1 MRVNLDLSF
10 VQTND
15 TVIVAN
21 NRQVLAIKQS
31 IYELNGSIKMP
42 QIFSYRSWLEHFW
55 KKNNPQ
61 RTIRLLSLLEL
72 RYILKEITEKNS
84 INNSEVIIDE
94 LIKCYSLCKT
104 YFIDISTLPDFYAN
118 PSSLLIKWI
127 SEFEKFKTEN
137 NCIDTTDLFSSVYKS
152 LESNI
157 KIGNYYAYGFKQRTP
172 EQNKLFEI
180 LECQSLNSRSL
191 ENNIQALSFIDQ
203 ETELESIAKW
213 AKEVSL
219 KNPNSQ
225 IGVVIPNLSQLQHL
239 VKSTFDQEFDA
250 SLLETHHKPYNIS
263 LGMSLCQYPLI
274 QHLLSIVKISSQIIK
289 GNIELEMLMK
299 TVTSPYINGALN
311 ESNSRALLVNRIL
324 GLGCEEATTQKVL
337 KLMKDCPV
345 LIQIVNALRSLKIDK
360 KIALEDSLDSI
371 NLLLLTWGFT
381 SDRSL
386 SSSEYQLFEKYQN
399 ESLILNRLSNFYK
412 KVSLFD
418 AIKILNTH
426 LNSVIF
432 QPKSGTA
439 NIHILGALEA
449 EGLYFDHAWVSSMT
463 SNFIPGKIKMPLFIP
478 QKTSIEY
485 KLPNSNFLLVTE
497 DAKVTLKAL
506 NNLSPETTYSY
517 AKLMQNRE
525 ELPSPYIDFKDYL
538 EVSFIK
544 NSSREL
550 IYIDDYKAPKIQE
563 LTIKKGVKTLQNQ
576 MSCAFRGFAAR
587 LDIDDFE
594 APHIGLSR
602 LQQGNLIHKI
612 LETFFNEIKSGASLL
627 KLTELE
633 LDNLIEKHTESA
645 TQNLPKSN
653 FKLNEKIRLVKI
665 IRQHIDLEKQRSDFE
680 VIKTES
686 TSEVNINGLKFSTRI
701 DRMDRLA
708 NGDSLIID
716 YKTGKDV
723 KVSQMTGDPIDQA
736 QLPIYAVTNSVDGVA
751 FATINSNDCQFK
763 AITKNKSELPLTKQ
777 AINRMPEW
785 DKQIT
790 EWTSILNSASKQFQ
804 NGIASVLPVKNA
816 CDYCDYDLLCRVK
829 KSSNN

>member
-1 MRVNLDLSF
+1 MRVNLDLSL

-15 TVIVAN
+15 TIIVAN

-180 LECQSLNSRSL
+180 LKCQSLNSRSL

-299 TVTSPYINGALN
+299 TVTSPYIKGALN

-439 NIHILGALEA
+439 NILILGALEA

-525 ELPSPYIDFKDYL
+525 ELPSPYIEFKDYL

-576 MSCAFRGFAAR
+576 MSCAFRGFAGR

>member
-299 TVTSPYINGALN
+299 TVTSPYIKGALN

-576 MSCAFRGFAAR
+576 MSCAFRGFAGR

-665 IRQHIDLEKQRSDFE
+665 IRQHIDLEKKRSDFE

>member
-1 MRVNLDLSF
+1 MRVNLDLSLI
-10 VQTND
+10 QTND
-15 TVIVAN
+15 TIIVAN

-61 RTIRLLSLLEL
+61 RVVRLLSLLEL

-84 INNSEVIIDE
+84 INNSEAIIDE

-152 LESNI
+152 LQSNI
-157 KIGNYYAYGFKQRTP
+157 KTGNYYAYGFKQRTP

-203 ETELESIAKW
+203 DTELEAIAKW

-250 SLLETHHKPYNIS
+250 NLLETHHKPYNIS

-274 QHLLSIVKISSQIIK
+274 QHLLSVVKISSQIIN
-289 GNIELEMLMK
+289 GNIDLEMLIK
-299 TVTSPYINGALN
+299 TVTSPYIKGALI

-337 KLMKDCPV
+337 KLIKDCPV
-345 LIQIVNALRSLKIDK
+345 LIQIINSLRSLKIDK
-360 KIALEDSLDSI
+360 KITLEDSLDSI

-432 QPKSGTA
+432 QPKSGAA

-485 KLPNSNFLLVTE
+485 ELPNSNFLLVTE

-525 ELPSPYIDFKDYL
+525 ELPSPYIDFKDYQ
-538 EVSFIK
+538 EGSIIK
-544 NSSREL
+544 TSSREL

-576 MSCAFRGFAAR
+576 MSCAFRGFAGR

-627 KLTELE
+627 RLTELE
-633 LDNLIEKHTESA
+633 LDNLIEKHTETA
-645 TQNLPKSN
+645 TLSLPKSN
-653 FKLNEKIRLVKI
+653 YKLNEKIRLVKI

-686 TSEVNINGLKFSTRI
+686 TSEVDINGLKFSTRI

-723 KVSQMTGDPIDQA
+723 QVAQMTGDPIDQA

-785 DKQIT
+785 DKQIN
-790 EWTSILNSASKQFQ
+790 EWTSILNSASEQFQ

>member
-15 TVIVAN
+15 TIIVAN

-61 RTIRLLSLLEL
+61 RTVRLLSLLEL
-72 RYILKEITEKNS
+72 RYILKEISEKNS
-84 INNSEVIIDE
+84 INNSEAIIDE

-157 KIGNYYAYGFKQRTP
+157 KTGNYYAYGFKQRTP

-203 ETELESIAKW
+203 ETELEAISKW

-239 VKSTFDQEFDA
+239 VKSSFDQEFDA

-274 QHLLSIVKISSQIIK
+274 QHLLSVVKISSQIIK
-289 GNIELEMLMK
+289 GNIDLEMLMK
-299 TVTSPYINGALN
+299 TVTSPYIKGGLI

-324 GLGCEEATTQKVL
+324 ELGCEEATTQKVL

-345 LIQIVNALRSLKIDK
+345 LIQIVNELRSLKIDK

-418 AIKILNTH
+418 AVNILNTH

-432 QPKSGTA
+432 QPKSGAA

-485 KLPNSNFLLVTE
+485 GLPNSNFLLVTE
-497 DAKVTLKAL
+497 DTKATLKAL

-538 EVSFIK
+538 EGSFIK

-550 IYIDDYKAPKIQE
+550 IYLDDYKAPKIQE

-576 MSCAFRGFAAR
+576 MSCAFRGFAVR

-612 LETFFNEIKSGASLL
+612 LETFFNELKSGASLL

-633 LDNLIEKHTESA
+633 LDNLIAKHTESA
-645 TQNLPKSN
+645 TLNLPKSN
-653 FKLNEKIRLVKI
+653 FKLNEKNRLVKI
-665 IRQHIDLEKQRSDFE
+665 IRQYIDLEKQRSDFE

-723 KVSQMTGDPIDQA
+723 KVAQMTGDPIDQA

-790 EWTSILNSASKQFQ
+790 EWTSILNSASEQFQ

>member
-31 IYELNGSIKMP
+31 IYKLNGSIKMP

-576 MSCAFRGFAAR
+576 MSCAFRGFAGR

>member
-1 MRVNLDLSF
+1 MRVNLDLSL

-15 TVIVAN
+15 TIIVAN

-61 RTIRLLSLLEL
+61 RAVRLLSLLEL

-84 INNSEVIIDE
+84 INNSEAIIDE

-127 SEFEKFKTEN
+127 SEFEKFKTKN

-157 KIGNYYAYGFKQRTP
+157 KTGNYYAYGFKQRTP

-203 ETELESIAKW
+203 ETELEAIAKW

-274 QHLLSIVKISSQIIK
+274 QHLLSVVKISTQIIK
-289 GNIELEMLMK
+289 GNIDLEMLMK
-299 TVTSPYINGALN
+299 TVTSPYIKGALI

-337 KLMKDCPV
+337 QLMKDCPV

-360 KIALEDSLDSI
+360 KIALEDSLESI

-399 ESLILNRLSNFYK
+399 ESLILNKLSNFYK
-412 KVSLFD
+412 KIRLFD

-432 QPKSGTA
+432 QPKRGAA

-485 KLPNSNFLLVTE
+485 ELPNSNFLLVTE

-525 ELPSPYIDFKDYL
+525 ELPSPYIDFKDYQ
-538 EVSFIK
+538 EGSFIK
-544 NSSREL
+544 TSSREL
-550 IYIDDYKAPKIQE
+550 IYIDDYKAPKIQD
-563 LTIKKGVKTLQNQ
+563 LSIKKGVKTLQNQ
-576 MSCAFRGFAAR
+576 MSCAFRGFAGR

-594 APHIGLSR
+594 APHVGLSR

-627 KLTELE
+627 RLTELE

-645 TQNLPKSN
+645 TLSLPKSN

-686 TSEVNINGLKFSTRI
+686 TSEVDINGLKFSTRI

-785 DKQIT
+785 DKQIN
-790 EWTSILNSASKQFQ
+790 EWTSILNSASEQFQ

>member
-299 TVTSPYINGALN
+299 TVTSPYIKGALN

-576 MSCAFRGFAAR
+576 MSCAFRGFAGR

-612 LETFFNEIKSGASLL
+612 LETFFNEIKSSASLL

>member
-15 TVIVAN
+15 TIIVAN

-180 LECQSLNSRSL
+180 LKCQSLNSRSL

-299 TVTSPYINGALN
+299 TVTSPYIKGALN

-497 DAKVTLKAL
+497 AAKVTLKAL

-576 MSCAFRGFAAR
+576 MSCAFRGFAGR

-612 LETFFNEIKSGASLL
+612 LETFFNEIKSSASLL

-665 IRQHIDLEKQRSDFE
+665 IRQHIDLEKKRSDFE

>member
-15 TVIVAN
+15 TIIVAN

-61 RTIRLLSLLEL
+61 RTVRLLSLLEL
-72 RYILKEITEKNS
+72 RYILKEISEKNS
-84 INNSEVIIDE
+84 INNSEAIIDE

-104 YFIDISTLPDFYAN
+104 YFVDISTLPDFYAN

-127 SEFEKFKTEN
+127 CEFEKFKTEN

-157 KIGNYYAYGFKQRTP
+157 KTGNYYAYGFKQRTP

-203 ETELESIAKW
+203 ESELEAISKW

-239 VKSTFDQEFDA
+239 VKSSFDQEFDA

-274 QHLLSIVKISSQIIK
+274 QHLLSVVKISSQIIK
-289 GNIELEMLMK
+289 GNIDLEMLMK
-299 TVTSPYINGALN
+299 TVTSPYIKGGLI

-324 GLGCEEATTQKVL
+324 ELGCEEATTQKVL

-345 LIQIVNALRSLKIDK
+345 LIQIINELRSLKIDK

-371 NLLLLTWGFT
+371 DLLLLTWGFT

-399 ESLILNRLSNFYK
+399 ESLILNKLSNFYK

-418 AIKILNTH
+418 AVNILNTH

-432 QPKSGTA
+432 QPKSGAA

-485 KLPNSNFLLVTE
+485 GLPNSNFLLVTE
-497 DAKVTLKAL
+497 DTKATLKAL

-538 EVSFIK
+538 EGSFIK

-550 IYIDDYKAPKIQE
+550 IYLDDYKAPKIQE

-587 LDIDDFE
+587 LNIDDFE
-594 APHIGLSR
+594 SPHIGLSR

-612 LETFFNEIKSGASLL
+612 LETFFNELKSGASLL

-645 TQNLPKSN
+645 TLNLPKSN
-653 FKLNEKIRLVKI
+653 FKLNEKNRLVKI
-665 IRQHIDLEKQRSDFE
+665 IRQYIDLEKQRSDFE

-723 KVSQMTGDPIDQA
+723 KVAQMTGDPIDQA

-790 EWTSILNSASKQFQ
+790 EWTSILNSASEQFQ

>member
-1 MRVNLDLSF
+1 MRVNLDLSL

-15 TVIVAN
+15 TIIVAN

-61 RTIRLLSLLEL
+61 RVVRLLSLLEL

-84 INNSEVIIDE
+84 INNSEAIIDE

-152 LESNI
+152 LQSNI
-157 KIGNYYAYGFKQRTP
+157 KTGNYYAYGFKQRTP

-203 ETELESIAKW
+203 DTELEAIAKW

-225 IGVVIPNLSQLQHL
+225 IGVVIPNLGQLQHL

-250 SLLETHHKPYNIS
+250 NLLETHHKPYNIS

-274 QHLLSIVKISSQIIK
+274 QHLLSVVKISSQIIN
-289 GNIELEMLMK
+289 GNIDLEMLIK
-299 TVTSPYINGALN
+299 TVTSPYIKGALI

-337 KLMKDCPV
+337 KLIKDCPV
-345 LIQIVNALRSLKIDK
+345 LIQIINSLRSLKIDK
-360 KIALEDSLDSI
+360 KITLEDSLDSI
-371 NLLLLTWGFT
+371 SLLLLTWGFT

-432 QPKSGTA
+432 QPKSGAA

-485 KLPNSNFLLVTE
+485 ELPNSNFLLVTE

-525 ELPSPYIDFKDYL
+525 ELPSPYIDFKDYQ
-538 EVSFIK
+538 EGSIIK
-544 NSSREL
+544 TSSREL

-576 MSCAFRGFAAR
+576 MSCAFRGFAGR

-627 KLTELE
+627 RLTELE
-633 LDNLIEKHTESA
+633 LDNLIEKHTETA
-645 TQNLPKSN
+645 TLSLPKSN

-665 IRQHIDLEKQRSDFE
+665 IRQYIDLEKQRSDFE

-686 TSEVNINGLKFSTRI
+686 TSEVDINGLKFSTRI

-723 KVSQMTGDPIDQA
+723 QVAQMTGDPIDQA

-785 DKQIT
+785 DKQIN
-790 EWTSILNSASKQFQ
+790 EWTSILNSASEQFQ

>member
-1 MRVNLDLSF
+1 MRVNLDLSL

-15 TVIVAN
+15 TIIVAN

-31 IYELNGSIKMP
+31 IYELNGSIKIP
-42 QIFSYRSWLEHFW
+42 QIFSYRSWLENFW

-61 RTIRLLSLLEL
+61 RVVRLLSLLEL

-84 INNSEVIIDE
+84 INNSEAIIDE

-157 KIGNYYAYGFKQRTP
+157 KTGNYYAYGFKQRTP

-203 ETELESIAKW
+203 DTELEAIAKW

-225 IGVVIPNLSQLQHL
+225 IGVVIPNLGQLQHL

-250 SLLETHHKPYNIS
+250 NLLETHHKPYNIS

-274 QHLLSIVKISSQIIK
+274 QHLLSVVKISSQIIN
-289 GNIELEMLMK
+289 GNIDLEMLIK
-299 TVTSPYINGALN
+299 TVTSPYIKGALI

-337 KLMKDCPV
+337 KLIKDCPV
-345 LIQIVNALRSLKIDK
+345 LIQIINSLRSLKIDK
-360 KIALEDSLDSI
+360 KITLEDSLDSI
-371 NLLLLTWGFT
+371 SLLLLTWGFT

-432 QPKSGTA
+432 QPKSGAA

-485 KLPNSNFLLVTE
+485 ELPNSNFLLVTE

-525 ELPSPYIDFKDYL
+525 ELPSPYIDFKDYQ
-538 EVSFIK
+538 EGSIIK
-544 NSSREL
+544 TSSREL

-576 MSCAFRGFAAR
+576 MSCAFRGFAGR

-627 KLTELE
+627 RLTELE
-633 LDNLIEKHTESA
+633 LDNLIEKHTETA
-645 TQNLPKSN
+645 TLSLPKSN
-653 FKLNEKIRLVKI
+653 YKLNEKIRLVKI
-665 IRQHIDLEKQRSDFE
+665 IRQYIDLEKQRSDFE

-686 TSEVNINGLKFSTRI
+686 TSEVDINGLKFSTRI

-785 DKQIT
+785 DKQIN
-790 EWTSILNSASKQFQ
+790 EWTSILNSASEQFQ

>member
-1 MRVNLDLSF
+1 MRVNLDLSL

-15 TVIVAN
+15 TIIVAN

-61 RTIRLLSLLEL
+61 RTVRLLSLLEL

-84 INNSEVIIDE
+84 INNSEAIIDE

-127 SEFEKFKTEN
+127 SEFEKFKTKN

-157 KIGNYYAYGFKQRTP
+157 KTGNYYAYGFKQRTP

-191 ENNIQALSFIDQ
+191 GNNIQALSFIDQ
-203 ETELESIAKW
+203 ETELEAIAKW

-274 QHLLSIVKISSQIIK
+274 QHLLSVVIISTQIIK
-289 GNIELEMLMK
+289 GNINLEMLMK
-299 TVTSPYINGALN
+299 TVTSPYIKGALI

-337 KLMKDCPV
+337 QLMKDCPV
-345 LIQIVNALRSLKIDK
+345 LIQIVKALRSLKIDK
-360 KIALEDSLDSI
+360 KIALEDSLESI

-432 QPKSGTA
+432 QPKRGAA

-485 KLPNSNFLLVTE
+485 ELPNSNFLLVTE

-525 ELPSPYIDFKDYL
+525 ELPSPYIDFKDYQ
-538 EVSFIK
+538 EGSFIK
-544 NSSREL
+544 TSSREL
-550 IYIDDYKAPKIQE
+550 IYIDDYKAPKIQD
-563 LTIKKGVKTLQNQ
+563 LSIKKGVKTLQNQ

-594 APHIGLSR
+594 APHVGLSR

-627 KLTELE
+627 RLTELE

-645 TQNLPKSN
+645 TLSLPKSN

-686 TSEVNINGLKFSTRI
+686 TSEVDINGLKFSTRI

-785 DKQIT
+785 DKQIN
-790 EWTSILNSASKQFQ
+790 EWMSILNSASEQFQ

>member
-1 MRVNLDLSF
+1 MRVNLDLSL

-15 TVIVAN
+15 TIIVAN

-61 RTIRLLSLLEL
+61 RAVRLLSLLEL

-84 INNSEVIIDE
+84 INNSEAIIDE

-157 KIGNYYAYGFKQRTP
+157 KTGNYYAYGFKQRTP

-203 ETELESIAKW
+203 ETELEAIAKW

-263 LGMSLCQYPLI
+263 LGISLCQYPLI

-289 GNIELEMLMK
+289 GNIDLEMLMK
-299 TVTSPYINGALN
+299 TVTSPYIKGALI

-432 QPKSGTA
+432 QPKSGAA

-485 KLPNSNFLLVTE
+485 ELPNSNFLLVTE

-525 ELPSPYIDFKDYL
+525 ELPSPYIDFKDYQ
-538 EVSFIK
+538 EGSFIK
-544 NSSREL
+544 TSSREL
-550 IYIDDYKAPKIQE
+550 IYIDDYKAPKIKE

-627 KLTELE
+627 RLTELE

-645 TQNLPKSN
+645 TLSLPKSN

-686 TSEVNINGLKFSTRI
+686 TSEVDINGLKFSTRI

-785 DKQIT
+785 DKQIN
-790 EWTSILNSASKQFQ
+790 EWTSILNSASEQFQ

>member
-299 TVTSPYINGALN
+299 TVTSPYIKGALN

-345 LIQIVNALRSLKIDK
+345 LIQIVNALRSLKINK
-360 KIALEDSLDSI
+360 KIALEDSLNSI

-412 KVSLFD
+412 KVSLFE

-497 DAKVTLKAL
+497 DAKVTLKTL

-525 ELPSPYIDFKDYL
+525 ELPSPYIEFKDYL

-576 MSCAFRGFAAR
+576 MSCAFRGFAGR
-587 LDIDDFE
+587 LNIDDFE

>member
-1 MRVNLDLSF
+1 MRVNLDLSL

-15 TVIVAN
+15 TIIVAN

-61 RTIRLLSLLEL
+61 RTVRLLSLLEL

-84 INNSEVIIDE
+84 INNSEAIIDE

-127 SEFEKFKTEN
+127 SEFEKFKTKN

-157 KIGNYYAYGFKQRTP
+157 KTGNYYAYGFKQRTP

-203 ETELESIAKW
+203 ETELEAIAKW
-213 AKEVSL
+213 AKEVNL

-274 QHLLSIVKISSQIIK
+274 QHLLSVVKISTQIIK
-289 GNIELEMLMK
+289 GNINLEMLMK
-299 TVTSPYINGALN
+299 TVTSPYIKGALI

-324 GLGCEEATTQKVL
+324 GLGFEEATTQKVL
-337 KLMKDCPV
+337 QLMKDCPV

-432 QPKSGTA
+432 QPKRGAA

-485 KLPNSNFLLVTE
+485 ELPNSNFLLVTE

-525 ELPSPYIDFKDYL
+525 ELPSPYIDFKDYQ
-538 EVSFIK
+538 EGSFIK
-544 NSSREL
+544 TSSREL
-550 IYIDDYKAPKIQE
+550 IYIDDYKAPKIQD
-563 LTIKKGVKTLQNQ
+563 LSIKKGVKTLQNQ

-594 APHIGLSR
+594 APHVGLSR

-627 KLTELE
+627 RLTELE

-645 TQNLPKSN
+645 TLSLPKSN

-686 TSEVNINGLKFSTRI
+686 TSEVDINGLKFSTRI

-785 DKQIT
+785 DKQIN
-790 EWTSILNSASKQFQ
+790 EWMSILNSASEQFQ

>member
-15 TVIVAN
+15 TIIVAN

-299 TVTSPYINGALN
+299 TVTSPYIKGALN

-345 LIQIVNALRSLKIDK
+345 LIQIVNALRSLKINK

-576 MSCAFRGFAAR
+576 MSCAFRGFAGR
-587 LDIDDFE
+587 LNIDDFE

>member
-1 MRVNLDLSF
+1 MRVNLDLSL

-15 TVIVAN
+15 TIIVAN

-61 RTIRLLSLLEL
+61 RAVRLLSLLEL

-84 INNSEVIIDE
+84 INNSEAIIDE

-157 KIGNYYAYGFKQRTP
+157 KTGNYYAYGFKQKTP
-172 EQNKLFEI
+172 EQSKLFEI

-203 ETELESIAKW
+203 ETELEAIAKW
-213 AKEVSL
+213 AKVVSL

-263 LGMSLCQYPLI
+263 LGISLCQYPLI
-274 QHLLSIVKISSQIIK
+274 QHLLSIVKISTQIIK
-289 GNIELEMLMK
+289 GNIELEILMK
-299 TVTSPYINGALN
+299 TVTSPYIKGALI
-311 ESNSRALLVNRIL
+311 ESNSRALLVNHIL
-324 GLGCEEATTQKVL
+324 GLGCEEVTTQKVL
-337 KLMKDCPV
+337 KLMKDCPI
-345 LIQIVNALRSLKIDK
+345 LIQIVNALKSLKIDK
-360 KIALEDSLDSI
+360 KLALEDSLDSI

-432 QPKSGTA
+432 QPKSGAA

-449 EGLYFDHAWVSSMT
+449 EGLYFDYAWVSSMT

-485 KLPNSNFLLVTE
+485 ELPNSNFLLVTE

-538 EVSFIK
+538 EGSFIK
-544 NSSREL
+544 TSSREL
-550 IYIDDYKAPKIQE
+550 IYIDDYKAPKIKE

-576 MSCAFRGFAAR
+576 MSCAFKGFAAR

-627 KLTELE
+627 SLTELE

-645 TQNLPKSN
+645 TLSLPKSN

-686 TSEVNINGLKFSTRI
+686 TSEVDINGLKFSTRI

-716 YKTGKDV
+716 YKTGKDI

-785 DKQIT
+785 DKQIS
-790 EWTSILNSASKQFQ
+790 EWTSILESASEQFQ
-804 NGIASVLPVKNA
+804 NGIASVLPLKNA

>member
-15 TVIVAN
+15 TIIVAN

-127 SEFEKFKTEN
+127 SEFKKFKTEN

-180 LECQSLNSRSL
+180 LKCQSLNSRSL

-299 TVTSPYINGALN
+299 TVTSPYIKGALN

-497 DAKVTLKAL
+497 AAKVTLKAL

-576 MSCAFRGFAAR
+576 MSCAFRGFAGR

-612 LETFFNEIKSGASLL
+612 LETFFNEIKSSASLL

-665 IRQHIDLEKQRSDFE
+665 IRQHIDLEKKRSDFE

>member
-15 TVIVAN
+15 TIIVAN

-31 IYELNGSIKMP
+31 IYELNGSIKIP

-61 RTIRLLSLLEL
+61 RTVRLLSPLEL

-84 INNSEVIIDE
+84 INNSEAIIDE

-127 SEFEKFKTEN
+127 SELEKFKTEN

-157 KIGNYYAYGFKQRTP
+157 KTGNYYAYGFKQRTP

-180 LECQSLNSRSL
+180 LDCQSLNSSSL

-203 ETELESIAKW
+203 ETELEAIAKW

-263 LGMSLCQYPLI
+263 LGISLCHYPLI

-289 GNIELEMLMK
+289 GNIDLEMLMK
-299 TVTSPYINGALN
+299 TVTSPYIKGALI
-311 ESNSRALLVNRIL
+311 ESNSRSLLVNRIL

-337 KLMKDCPV
+337 KLMKDCPA
-345 LIQIVNALRSLKIDK
+345 LIQIVNSLRSLKIDK
-360 KIALEDSLDSI
+360 KIALEDSLESI
-371 NLLLLTWGFT
+371 NLLLFTWGFA

-432 QPKSGTA
+432 QPKSGAA

-485 KLPNSNFLLVTE
+485 ELPNSNFLLVTE

-538 EVSFIK
+538 EGPFIK
-544 NSSREL
+544 TSSREL
-550 IYIDDYKAPKIQE
+550 IYIDDHEAPKIKE

-627 KLTELE
+627 RLTELE

-645 TQNLPKSN
+645 TLSLPKSN

-665 IRQHIDLEKQRSDFE
+665 IRQYIDLEKQRGEFE

-686 TSEVNINGLKFSTRI
+686 TSEVDINGLKFSTRI

-763 AITKNKSELPLTKQ
+763 AVTKNKSELPLTKQ
-777 AINRMPEW
+777 AMNRMPEW
-785 DKQIT
+785 DKQIN
-790 EWTSILNSASKQFQ
+790 EWTSILNSASEQFQ

>member
-299 TVTSPYINGALN
+299 TVTSPYIKGALN

-345 LIQIVNALRSLKIDK
+345 LIQIVNALRSLKINK

-576 MSCAFRGFAAR
+576 MSCAFRGFAGR
-587 LDIDDFE
+587 LNIDDFE

>member
-72 RYILKEITEKNS
+72 RYILKEIIEKNS

-225 IGVVIPNLSQLQHL
+225 IAVVIPNLSQLQHL

-289 GNIELEMLMK
+289 GNIELETLMK
-299 TVTSPYINGALN
+299 TVTSPYIKGALN

-563 LTIKKGVKTLQNQ
+563 FTIKKGVKTLQNQ
-576 MSCAFRGFAAR
+576 MSCAFRGFAVR

-665 IRQHIDLEKQRSDFE
+665 IRQHIDIEKQRSDFE

-723 KVSQMTGDPIDQA
+723 KVSQMTGNPIDQA

-790 EWTSILNSASKQFQ
+790 EWTSILNSASEQFQ

>member
-15 TVIVAN
+15 TIIVAN

-84 INNSEVIIDE
+84 INNSEVVIDE

-180 LECQSLNSRSL
+180 LKCQSLNSRSL

-299 TVTSPYINGALN
+299 TVTSPYIKGALN

-576 MSCAFRGFAAR
+576 MSCAFRGFAGR

-612 LETFFNEIKSGASLL
+612 LETFFNEIKSSASLL

-665 IRQHIDLEKQRSDFE
+665 IRQHIDLEKKRSDFE

>member
-72 RYILKEITEKNS
+72 RYILREITEKNS

-203 ETELESIAKW
+203 ESELEAISKW

-225 IGVVIPNLSQLQHL
+225 IGVVIPSLSHLQHL
-239 VKSTFDQEFDA
+239 VKSSFDQEFDA

-289 GNIELEMLMK
+289 GNIELETLMK
-299 TVTSPYINGALN
+299 TVTSPYIKGALN

-360 KIALEDSLDSI
+360 KIALEDSLESI

-576 MSCAFRGFAAR
+576 MSCAFRGFAIR

-645 TQNLPKSN
+645 TLSLPKSN

-686 TSEVNINGLKFSTRI
+686 TSSTI
-701 DRMDRLA
+701 
-708 NGDSLIID
+708 
-716 YKTGKDV
+716 
-723 KVSQMTGDPIDQA
+723 
-736 QLPIYAVTNSVDGVA
+736 
-751 FATINSNDCQFK
+751 
-763 AITKNKSELPLTKQ
+763 E
-777 AINRMPEW
+777 
-785 DKQIT
+785 
-790 EWTSILNSASKQFQ
+790 
-804 NGIASVLPVKNA
+804 
-816 CDYCDYDLLCRVK
+816 
-829 KSSNN
+829 

>member
-1 MRVNLDLSF
+1 MRVNLDLSL
-10 VQTND
+10 VQTSD
-15 TVIVAN
+15 TIIVAN

-31 IYELNGSIKMP
+31 IYELNGSTKMP

-61 RTIRLLSLLEL
+61 RTVRLLSLLEL

-84 INNSEVIIDE
+84 INNSEAIIDE

-157 KIGNYYAYGFKQRTP
+157 KTENYYAYGFKQKTP
-172 EQNKLFEI
+172 EQSKLFEI

-203 ETELESIAKW
+203 ENELEAIAKW
-213 AKEVSL
+213 AKVVSL

-263 LGMSLCQYPLI
+263 LGISLCQYPLI
-274 QHLLSIVKISSQIIK
+274 QHLLSIVKISTQIIK
-289 GNIELEMLMK
+289 GNIELEILMK
-299 TVTSPYINGALN
+299 TVTSPYIKGALI

-324 GLGCEEATTQKVL
+324 GLGCEEVTTQKVL
-337 KLMKDCPV
+337 KLMKDCPI
-345 LIQIVNALRSLKIDK
+345 LIQIVNALKSLKIDK
-360 KIALEDSLDSI
+360 KLALEDSLDSI

-432 QPKSGTA
+432 QPKSGAA

-449 EGLYFDHAWVSSMT
+449 EGLYFDYAWVSSMT

-485 KLPNSNFLLVTE
+485 ELPNSNFLLVTE

-538 EVSFIK
+538 EGSFIK
-544 NSSREL
+544 TSSREL
-550 IYIDDYKAPKIQE
+550 IYIDDYKAPKIKE

-576 MSCAFRGFAAR
+576 MSCAFKGFAAR

-627 KLTELE
+627 SLTELE

-645 TQNLPKSN
+645 TLSLPKSN

-686 TSEVNINGLKFSTRI
+686 TSEVDINGLKFSTRI

-785 DKQIT
+785 DKQIS
-790 EWTSILNSASKQFQ
+790 EWTSILESASEQFQ
-804 NGIASVLPVKNA
+804 NGIASVLPLKNA

>member
-1 MRVNLDLSF
+1 MRVNLDLSL

-15 TVIVAN
+15 TIIVAN

-61 RTIRLLSLLEL
+61 RTVRLLSLLEL

-84 INNSEVIIDE
+84 INNSEAIIDE

-127 SEFEKFKTEN
+127 SEFEKLKTEN

-157 KIGNYYAYGFKQRTP
+157 KTGNYYAYGFKQRTP

-180 LECQSLNSRSL
+180 LECQSLNSRPL

-203 ETELESIAKW
+203 ETELEAIAKW

-274 QHLLSIVKISSQIIK
+274 QHLLSVLKISRQIIK

-299 TVTSPYINGALN
+299 TVTSPYINGALI
-311 ESNSRALLVNRIL
+311 ESNSRAFLVNRIL
-324 GLGCEEATTQKVL
+324 RLGCEEATTQKVL

-360 KIALEDSLDSI
+360 KIALEDSLESI

-432 QPKSGTA
+432 QPKSGAA

-449 EGLYFDHAWVSSMT
+449 EGLYFDYAWVSSMT

-485 KLPNSNFLLVTE
+485 ELPNSNFLLVTE

-538 EVSFIK
+538 EGSFI
-544 NSSREL
+544 NTSSREL
-550 IYIDDYKAPKIQE
+550 IYIDDYEAPKIKE

-627 KLTELE
+627 RLTELE

-645 TQNLPKSN
+645 TLSLPKSN

-665 IRQHIDLEKQRSDFE
+665 IRQYIDLEKQRSDFE

-686 TSEVNINGLKFSTRI
+686 TSEVDINGLKFSTRI

-785 DKQIT
+785 DKQIN
-790 EWTSILNSASKQFQ
+790 EWTSILNSASEQFQ

>member
-15 TVIVAN
+15 TIIVAN

-104 YFIDISTLPDFYAN
+104 YFIDISTLPDFYTN

-239 VKSTFDQEFDA
+239 VKSTFDQKFDA

-299 TVTSPYINGALN
+299 TVTSPYIKGALN

-345 LIQIVNALRSLKIDK
+345 LIQIVNALRSLKINK

-525 ELPSPYIDFKDYL
+525 ELPSPYIEFKDYL

-576 MSCAFRGFAAR
+576 MSCAFRGFAGR
-587 LDIDDFE
+587 LNIDDFE

>member
-31 IYELNGSIKMP
+31 IYELNESIKMP
-42 QIFSYRSWLEHFW
+42 QIFSYRPWLEHFW

-299 TVTSPYINGALN
+299 TVTSPYIKGALN

-345 LIQIVNALRSLKIDK
+345 LIQIVNALRSLKINK

-576 MSCAFRGFAAR
+576 MSCAFRGFAGR
-587 LDIDDFE
+587 LNIDDFE

>member
-1 MRVNLDLSF
+1 MRVNLDLSL

-15 TVIVAN
+15 TIIVAN

-61 RTIRLLSLLEL
+61 RAVRLLSLLEL

-84 INNSEVIIDE
+84 INNSEAIIDE

-157 KIGNYYAYGFKQRTP
+157 KTGNYYAYGFKQRTP

-203 ETELESIAKW
+203 ETELEAIAKW
-213 AKEVSL
+213 AKVVSL

-263 LGMSLCQYPLI
+263 LGISLCQYPLI
-274 QHLLSIVKISSQIIK
+274 QHLLSIVKISTQIIK
-289 GNIELEMLMK
+289 GNIDLEMLMK
-299 TVTSPYINGALN
+299 TVTSPYIKGALI

-345 LIQIVNALRSLKIDK
+345 LIQIVNSLKSLKIDK

-432 QPKSGTA
+432 QPKSGAA

-449 EGLYFDHAWVSSMT
+449 EGLYFDYAWVSSMT

-485 KLPNSNFLLVTE
+485 ELPNSNFLLVTE

-538 EVSFIK
+538 EGSFIK
-544 NSSREL
+544 TSSREL
-550 IYIDDYKAPKIQE
+550 IYIDDYKAPKIKE

-645 TQNLPKSN
+645 TLSLPKSN

-686 TSEVNINGLKFSTRI
+686 TSEVDINGLKFSTRI

-785 DKQIT
+785 DKQIN
-790 EWTSILNSASKQFQ
+790 EWTSILNSASEQFQ

>member
-1 MRVNLDLSF
+1 MRVNLDLSL

-15 TVIVAN
+15 TIIVAN

-61 RTIRLLSLLEL
+61 RAVRLLSLLEL

-84 INNSEVIIDE
+84 INNSEAIIDE

-157 KIGNYYAYGFKQRTP
+157 KTGNYYAYGFKQRTP

-203 ETELESIAKW
+203 ETELEAIAKW

-263 LGMSLCQYPLI
+263 LGISLCQYPLI
-274 QHLLSIVKISSQIIK
+274 QHLLSIVKISTQIIK
-289 GNIELEMLMK
+289 GNIDLEMLMK
-299 TVTSPYINGALN
+299 TVTSPYIKGALI

-345 LIQIVNALRSLKIDK
+345 LIQIVNSLKSLKIDK

-432 QPKSGTA
+432 QPKSGAA

-449 EGLYFDHAWVSSMT
+449 EGLYFDYAWVSSMT

-485 KLPNSNFLLVTE
+485 ELPNSNFLLVTE

-538 EVSFIK
+538 EGSFIK
-544 NSSREL
+544 TSSREL

-645 TQNLPKSN
+645 TLSLPKSN

-686 TSEVNINGLKFSTRI
+686 TSEVDINGLKFSTRI

-785 DKQIT
+785 DKQIN
-790 EWTSILNSASKQFQ
+790 EWTSILNSASEQFQ

>member
-1 MRVNLDLSF
+1 MRVNLDLSL

-15 TVIVAN
+15 TIIVAN

-61 RTIRLLSLLEL
+61 RTVRLLSLLEL

-84 INNSEVIIDE
+84 INNSEAIIDE

-127 SEFEKFKTEN
+127 SEFEKFKTKN

-157 KIGNYYAYGFKQRTP
+157 KTGNYYAYGFKQRTP

-203 ETELESIAKW
+203 ETELEAIAKW

-263 LGMSLCQYPLI
+263 LGISLCHYPLI

-289 GNIELEMLMK
+289 GNIDLEMLMK
-299 TVTSPYINGALN
+299 TVTSPYIKGALI

-337 KLMKDCPV
+337 QLMKDCPV

-360 KIALEDSLDSI
+360 KIVLEDSLDSI

-432 QPKSGTA
+432 QPKSGAA

-485 KLPNSNFLLVTE
+485 ELPNSNFLLVTE

-525 ELPSPYIDFKDYL
+525 ELPSPYIDFKDYQ
-538 EVSFIK
+538 EGSFIK
-544 NSSREL
+544 TSSREL
-550 IYIDDYKAPKIQE
+550 IYIDDYKAPKIQD
-563 LTIKKGVKTLQNQ
+563 LSIKKGVKTLQNQ

-594 APHIGLSR
+594 APHVGLSR

-627 KLTELE
+627 RLTELE

-645 TQNLPKSN
+645 TLSLPKSN

-686 TSEVNINGLKFSTRI
+686 TSEVDINGLKFSTRI

-785 DKQIT
+785 DKQIN
-790 EWTSILNSASKQFQ
+790 EWTSILNSASEQFQ

>member
-31 IYELNGSIKMP
+31 IYKLNGSIKMP

-463 SNFIPGKIKMPLFIP
+463 SNFIPGKIKIPLFIP

-576 MSCAFRGFAAR
+576 MSCAFRGFAGR

>member
-15 TVIVAN
+15 TIIVAN
-21 NRQVLAIKQS
+21 NRQVLALKQS

-61 RTIRLLSLLEL
+61 RTVRLLSLLEL
-72 RYILKEITEKNS
+72 RYILKEISEKNS
-84 INNSEVIIDE
+84 INNSEAIIDE

-104 YFIDISTLPDFYAN
+104 YFVDISSLPDFYSH

-127 SEFEKFKTEN
+127 SEFEKFKTKN

-157 KIGNYYAYGFKQRTP
+157 KTGNYYAYGFKQRTP

-180 LECQSLNSRSL
+180 LKCQSLNSRSL

-203 ETELESIAKW
+203 ETELEAISKW

-239 VKSTFDQEFDA
+239 VKSSFDQEFDA

-274 QHLLSIVKISSQIIK
+274 QHLLSVVKISSQIIK
-289 GNIELEMLMK
+289 GNIDLEMLMK
-299 TVTSPYINGALN
+299 TVTSPYIKGGLI

-345 LIQIVNALRSLKIDK
+345 LIQIVNELRSLKIDK

-418 AIKILNTH
+418 AVNILNTH

-432 QPKSGTA
+432 QPKSGAA

-485 KLPNSNFLLVTE
+485 ELPNSNFLLVTE
-497 DAKVTLKAL
+497 DAKATLKAL

-538 EVSFIK
+538 EGSFIK
-544 NSSREL
+544 NSSQEL

-587 LDIDDFE
+587 LNIDDFE
-594 APHIGLSR
+594 SPHIGLSR

-612 LETFFNEIKSGASLL
+612 LETFFNELKSGASLL

-645 TQNLPKSN
+645 TLNLPKSN
-653 FKLNEKIRLVKI
+653 FKLNEKNRLVKI
-665 IRQHIDLEKQRSDFE
+665 IRQYIDLEKQRSDFE

-763 AITKNKSELPLTKQ
+763 AITKNKSELPLKKQ

-790 EWTSILNSASKQFQ
+790 EWTSILNSASEQFQ

>member
-15 TVIVAN
+15 TIIVAN

-61 RTIRLLSLLEL
+61 RTVRLLSLLEL

-84 INNSEVIIDE
+84 INNSEAIIDE

-127 SEFEKFKTEN
+127 SEFEKFKTKN

-157 KIGNYYAYGFKQRTP
+157 KTGNYYAYGFKQRTP
-172 EQNKLFEI
+172 EQSKLFEI

-203 ETELESIAKW
+203 ETELEAISKW

-274 QHLLSIVKISSQIIK
+274 QHLLSIVKISTQIIK

-299 TVTSPYINGALN
+299 TVTSPYIKGGLI

-324 GLGCEEATTQKVL
+324 ELGCEEATTQKVL

-345 LIQIVNALRSLKIDK
+345 LIQIVNELRSLKIDK

-432 QPKSGTA
+432 QPKSGAA

-485 KLPNSNFLLVTE
+485 ELPNSNFLLVTE
-497 DAKVTLKAL
+497 DAKATLKAL

-538 EVSFIK
+538 EGSFIK

-550 IYIDDYKAPKIQE
+550 IYIDDYKAPKIKE

-645 TQNLPKSN
+645 TLNLPKSN
-653 FKLNEKIRLVKI
+653 FKLNEKNRLVKI
-665 IRQHIDLEKQRSDFE
+665 IRQYIDLEKQRSDFE

-723 KVSQMTGDPIDQA
+723 KVAQMTGDPIDQA

-790 EWTSILNSASKQFQ
+790 EWTSILNSASEQFQ

>member
-1 MRVNLDLSF
+1 MRVNLDLSL

-15 TVIVAN
+15 TIIVAN

-61 RTIRLLSLLEL
+61 RTVRLLSLLEL

-84 INNSEVIIDE
+84 INNSEAIIDE

-157 KIGNYYAYGFKQRTP
+157 KTGNYYAYGFKQRTP

-180 LECQSLNSRSL
+180 LECQSLNSRLL

-203 ETELESIAKW
+203 ETELEAIAKW
-213 AKEVSL
+213 AKEVNL

-225 IGVVIPNLSQLQHL
+225 IGVVIPNLGQLQHL

-274 QHLLSIVKISSQIIK
+274 QHLLSIVKISTQIIK
-289 GNIELEMLMK
+289 GNIDLEMLMK
-299 TVTSPYINGALN
+299 TVTSPYIKGALI
-311 ESNSRALLVNRIL
+311 ESNSRALLVNSIL
-324 GLGCEEATTQKVL
+324 ELGFEEATTQKVL
-337 KLMKDCPV
+337 QLMKDCPV
-345 LIQIVNALRSLKIDK
+345 LIQIVKALRSLKIDK

-432 QPKSGTA
+432 QPKSGAA

-485 KLPNSNFLLVTE
+485 ELPNSNFLLVTE

-525 ELPSPYIDFKDYL
+525 ELPSPYIDFKDYQ
-538 EVSFIK
+538 EGSFIK
-544 NSSREL
+544 TSSREL
-550 IYIDDYKAPKIQE
+550 IYIDDYKAPKIQD
-563 LTIKKGVKTLQNQ
+563 LSIKNGVKTLQNQ
-576 MSCAFRGFAAR
+576 MSCAFRGFAGR

-594 APHIGLSR
+594 APHVGLSR

-627 KLTELE
+627 RLTELE
-633 LDNLIEKHTESA
+633 LDNLIEKHTETA
-645 TQNLPKSN
+645 TLSLPKSN

-686 TSEVNINGLKFSTRI
+686 TSEVDINGLKFSTRI

-785 DKQIT
+785 DKQIN
-790 EWTSILNSASKQFQ
+790 EWMSILNSASEQFQ

>member
-1 MRVNLDLSF
+1 MRVNLDLSL

-15 TVIVAN
+15 TIIVAN

-61 RTIRLLSLLEL
+61 RAVRLLSLLEL

-84 INNSEVIIDE
+84 INNSEAIIDE

-157 KIGNYYAYGFKQRTP
+157 KTGNYYAYGFKQRTP

-203 ETELESIAKW
+203 ETELEAIAKW

-274 QHLLSIVKISSQIIK
+274 QHLLSVVKISRQIIK

-299 TVTSPYINGALN
+299 TVTSPYIKGALI

-432 QPKSGTA
+432 QPKSGAA

-449 EGLYFDHAWVSSMT
+449 EGLYFDYAWVSSMT

-485 KLPNSNFLLVTE
+485 ELPNSNFLLVTE

-538 EVSFIK
+538 EGSFIK
-544 NSSREL
+544 TSSREL
-550 IYIDDYKAPKIQE
+550 IYIDDYKAPKIKE

-645 TQNLPKSN
+645 TLSLPKSN

-686 TSEVNINGLKFSTRI
+686 TSEVDINGLKFSTRI

-785 DKQIT
+785 DKQIN
-790 EWTSILNSASKQFQ
+790 EWTSILNSASEQFQ

>member
-576 MSCAFRGFAAR
+576 MSCAFRGFAGR

>member
-1 MRVNLDLSF
+1 MRVNLDLSL

-15 TVIVAN
+15 TIIVAN

-61 RTIRLLSLLEL
+61 RAVRLLSLLEL

-84 INNSEVIIDE
+84 INNSEAIIDE

-127 SEFEKFKTEN
+127 SEFEKFKTKN

-157 KIGNYYAYGFKQRTP
+157 KTGNYYAYGFKQRTP

-274 QHLLSIVKISSQIIK
+274 QHLLSVVIISTQIIK
-289 GNIELEMLMK
+289 GNINLEMLMK
-299 TVTSPYINGALN
+299 TVTSPYIKGALI

-337 KLMKDCPV
+337 QLMKDCPV

-432 QPKSGTA
+432 QPKRGAA

-485 KLPNSNFLLVTE
+485 ELPNSNFLLVTE

-525 ELPSPYIDFKDYL
+525 ELPSPYIDFKDYQ
-538 EVSFIK
+538 EGSFIK
-544 NSSREL
+544 TSSREL
-550 IYIDDYKAPKIQE
+550 IYIDDYKAPKIQD
-563 LTIKKGVKTLQNQ
+563 LSIKKGVKTLQNQ
-576 MSCAFRGFAAR
+576 MSCAFRGFAGR

-627 KLTELE
+627 RLTELE
-633 LDNLIEKHTESA
+633 LDNLIEKHTETA
-645 TQNLPKSN
+645 TLSLPKSN

-686 TSEVNINGLKFSTRI
+686 TSEVDINGLKFSTRI

-785 DKQIT
+785 DKQIN
-790 EWTSILNSASKQFQ
+790 EWTSILNSASEQFQ

>member
-31 IYELNGSIKMP
+31 IYKLNGSIKMP

-72 RYILKEITEKNS
+72 RYILKEITKKNS

-576 MSCAFRGFAAR
+576 MSCAFRGFAGR

-736 QLPIYAVTNSVDGVA
+736 QLPIYAITNSVDGVA